1 MRVPEAA
8 GSPLL
13 PDFKMVLKI
22 GLKRLTSRKIRI
34 YPYFSFINWSPK
46 SGAIF
51 CFRTEAFW
59 VLLQKNSRKK
69 IISYRKIFFQI
80 FCSAIKI

>member
-34 YPYFSFINWSPK
+34 YPYFSFIHWSPA

-51 CFRTEAFW
+51 CFRTEAFL
-59 VLLQKNSRKK
+59 VLPQKNCRNNNLTPEN
-69 IISYRKIFFQI
+69 FFPDFL
-80 FCSAIKI
+80 FCQEN